1 MKEGMKKRMKERM
14 KERVKENK
22 ERKML
27 LGRVNK
33 KWQGRLCFPHE
44 RENLGNFRSLGEGGR
59 RGPRESV
66 LPSGQ

>member
-1 MKEGMKKRMKERM
+1 MAAAGASPGGLVAEDRMKERV

-33 KWQGRLCFPHE
+33 KWQVRLCFPHE
-44 RENLGNFRSLGEGGR
+44 R
-59 RGPRESV
+59 
-66 LPSGQ
+66 

>member
-1 MKEGMKKRMKERM
+1 MVAAGASPGGLVAEDRMKEGMKKRM

-33 KWQGRLCFPHE
+33 KWQVRLCFPHE
-44 RENLGNFRSLGEGGR
+44 R
-59 RGPRESV
+59 
-66 LPSGQ
+66 